1 MALAPVSTST
11 STSAMIDSTACVG
24 DIDAPWDAASVQGR
38 FGWATIGFVFVPF
51 VYRFGHEKF
60 VAVRIVEQVSYL

>member
-11 STSAMIDSTACVG
+11 SAMIDSKVCVG